1 MPPNHYIMHS
11 SKSSIQLLINKS
23 NNRIQK
29 VTRKYIVWIYLIS
42 FSFFGF
48 KNFFKKKKSTLLSNQ
63 FLIQNLLGF
72 ENCFQNKHFKSQKTQ
87 TTRKHIFILFF
98 CFVIVAQGCV
108 SSGVDLAS
116 VEPSSEVAMLDL
128 HRFIHDFKN

>member
-23 NNRIQK
+23 NNGMRK
-29 VTRKYIVWIYLIS
+29 VPRKYIRWICLIP
-42 FSFFGF
+42 FSFLIL
-48 KNFFKKKKSTLLSNQ
+48 KTVLKKKSTLLSNQ